1 MEKERV
7 LNRLIILLLWLANV
21 LENAKGIF
29 MNCGQLLVSKVLDW
43 GTSSFW
49 VCLSVISLASGTF
62 YFYFFEGSILWCSQS
77 SDHLEEDLTKI
88 FLKKTYEIKN
98 I

>member
-1 MEKERV
+1 MTIAS
-7 LNRLIILLLWLANV
+7 L
-21 LENAKGIF
+21 KGF
-29 MNCGQLLVSKVLDW
+29 GL

-49 VCLSVISLASGTF
+49 VCLSVIWPPELLLLF
-62 YFYFFEGSILWCSQS
+62 LFFGGSILCCSQS

-88 FLKKTYEIKN
+88 SLKKMYEIEN